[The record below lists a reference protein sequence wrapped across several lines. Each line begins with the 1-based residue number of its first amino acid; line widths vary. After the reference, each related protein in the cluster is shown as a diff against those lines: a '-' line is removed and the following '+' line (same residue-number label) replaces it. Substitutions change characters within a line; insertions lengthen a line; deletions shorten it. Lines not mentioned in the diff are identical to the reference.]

1 MAWKTYNKKNKRTSI
16 VAYNPKKTSFEV
28 RFGRSQQRRTVYTYP
43 TSAKLIQLANAGRG
57 LNSYIK
63 KEKLAYTKKKK
74 AIQSKR

>member
-28 RFGRSQQRRTVYTYP
+28 KFGRSQQRRTVYTYP
-43 TSAKLIQLANAGRG
+43 TSAKLIKLANAGRG

-74 AIQSKR
+74 EDPSKR